1 MDIYHGK
8 EVGNMMSKFGL
19 FLSAIVLMG
28 SYSFADEELKY
39 DDGPQWIY
47 RNKPG

>member
-1 MDIYHGK
+1 
-8 EVGNMMSKFGL
+8 MMSRFGL
-19 FLSAIVLMG
+19 FLSALVLMG

-39 DDGPQWIY
+39 DDGKPRWVY